1 MDYTKIVISMLVIVL
16 LVSIICL
23 SYQIYQIVKL
33 DAKARGLKQPKLW
46 GIFAL
51 SGNNGGGLITYL
63 VIRRNYPII
72 NMSSTEKLDISKR
85 KKTVGVALVFLSAS
99 AIGIV
104 LWICLLLK

>member
-1 MDYTKIVISMLVIVL
+1 MSWLNGVILILVTVLLISM
-16 LVSIICL
+16 ICL
-23 SYQIYQIVKL
+23 AYQIYQIVKI
-33 DAKARGLKQPKLW
+33 DAKARGLKHPKVW

-72 NMSSTEKLDISKR
+72 NMLDVDKLDISKR
-85 KKTVGVALVFLSAS
+85 KKAVGVALVFLSAS

-104 LWICLLLK
+104 YWINKLL

>member
-1 MDYTKIVISMLVIVL
+1 MNWSNSVILILVTFLLISM
-16 LVSIICL
+16 ICL
-23 SYQIYQIVKL
+23 SYQIYQIVKI
-33 DAKARGLKQPKLW
+33 DAKARGLKHPKFW

-72 NMSSTEKLDISKR
+72 NMLDVDKLDISKR
-85 KKTVGVALVFLSAS
+85 KKAVGVALVFLSAS

-104 LWICLLLK
+104 YWINKLL

>member
-1 MDYTKIVISMLVIVL
+1 MSWSNGVILILVTVLLISM
-16 LVSIICL
+16 ICL
-23 SYQIYQIVKL
+23 SYQIYQIVKI
-33 DAKARGLKQPKLW
+33 DAKSRGLKHPKIW

-72 NMSSTEKLDISKR
+72 NMPDADKLDISKR

-104 LWICLLLK
+104 YWINKLL